1 MLHSLVSAST
11 IIRDLKA
18 SSICRKKQARIGQ
31 AKCPQF
37 LRPKKVE
44 LIGRV
49 RICSGKTISSQRGR
63 AFPDGITFKD
73 QKVTLSQGQ
82 LYYSGRKCLYIDTLW
97 FAVGLMVWSLL
108 QPCKVRHFCEIF
120 IITQKQAGFWCA
132 ENLFFGHFFKMLSFQ
147 DHTRL
152 WLETNFSWP
161 QIS

>member
-73 QKVTLSQGQ
+73 QKVALRAEKLS
-82 LYYSGRKCLYIDTLW
+82 YI
-97 FAVGLMVWSLL
+97 
-108 QPCKVRHFCEIF
+108 
-120 IITQKQAGFWCA
+120 
-132 ENLFFGHFFKMLSFQ
+132 
-147 DHTRL
+147 
-152 WLETNFSWP
+152 SW
-161 QIS
+161 